1 MTGVTAYV
9 RSPAKGLWTAPG
21 GQIAHDDVVMVG
33 VVTDTFDPA
42 WWRTYAATLAERFR
56 QESIHLRTLPVELR
70 DEGNR

>member
-33 VVTDTFDPA
+33 VVTGTFDPL
-42 WWRTYAATLAERFR
+42 RLANFMRVLPR
-56 QESIHLRTLPVELR
+56 VLPVQLR
-70 DEGNR
+70 RDGAVTEIVAAR